1 MPTFSCSIELVEL
14 RRLLNIDES
23 KLLVGLNNLKL
34 ITPIIPEIMA
44 VVAKTI
50 IVITR
55 ILPSFFELSIL
66 AIEEEMLKKTI
77 GTSNVKIK
85 FKNKFPIDSN
95 TIAFSPNSIPKKP
108 PISMAISNISEE
120 A

>member
-77 GTSNVKIK
+77 GTSRVKIR
-85 FKNKFPIDSN
+85 FKNKLPIGSKI
-95 TIAFSPNSIPKKP
+95 IAFSPNIIPKKP
-108 PISMAISNISEE
+108 PISMAISNIREE